1 MHNAVR
7 MSAPSTQHLGSA
19 AVCDLLGVDRSTL
32 VRWVQR
38 ERIVPAFKLPGSNGA
53 YVYDRTEIERLRDR
67 LTAGAAS

>member
-7 MSAPSTQHLGSA
+7 MSPLSTQHIGSA

-38 ERIVPAFKLPGSNGA
+38 EKIAPVFKLPGSNGA
-53 YVYDRTEIERLRDR
+53 YVFDRAAVEQLRAEQ
-67 LTAGAAS
+67 TAGAI